1 MEGLHERFLVS
12 VRSGNKDREFE
23 VVPNIGHYAILE
35 DDVTVAEI
43 AIDEN
48 GAHVDGKTLPKDVLE
63 SIVEKIQ
70 RHVNTGLSS

>member
-43 AIDEN
+43 VINES
-48 GAHVDGKTLPKDVLE
+48 GAHVEGKTLPKGVLD
-63 SIVEKIQ
+63 SLLEKIQ
-70 RHVNTGLSS
+70 NHVNTGLSS

>member
-1 MEGLHERFLVS
+1 MEGIHERFLVS
-12 VRSGNKDREFE
+12 VKSGNKDREFE

-43 AIDEN
+43 VINEN
-48 GAHVDGKTLPKDVLE
+48 GAQVDGNPLPKDVLE

-70 RHVNTGLSS
+70 NHVNTGLSS